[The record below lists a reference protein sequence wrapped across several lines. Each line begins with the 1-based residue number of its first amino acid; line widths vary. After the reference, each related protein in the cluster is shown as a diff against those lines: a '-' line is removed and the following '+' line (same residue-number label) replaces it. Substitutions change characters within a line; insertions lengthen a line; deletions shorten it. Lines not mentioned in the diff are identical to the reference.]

1 MPHGR
6 EGAGRRGPEGPE
18 PGLTA
23 SGVTH
28 LRKAEWVFYAKKPF
42 GGPQAVLARARAKPL
57 SLSALTPQTSPRDAP
72 PARQSPYS
80 PAERLPQ
87 PLQSKLIKPAAATKS
102 P

>member
-1 MPHGR
+1 MLDTLLRLP
-6 EGAGRRGPEGPE
+6 
-18 PGLTA
+18 PGVIA
-23 SGVTH
+23 KGNRQGH
-28 LRKAEWVFYAKKPF
+28 LRN
-42 GGPQAVLARARAKPL
+42 
-57 SLSALTPQTSPRDAP
+57 AP